1 MSMPAQPH
9 ARDGAGRMTRIASL
23 DEIYVVLDR
32 LAHERPNDVAMISPR
47 GQHTTF
53 AALSDAVSAA
63 ATRLQAEGM
72 RQGDAVVFSVRPS
85 VEAIILILAT
95 VRAGGVLVAADPGMG
110 AELFAARM
118 AAVRPRFVMAE
129 SLLYALSASRV
140 ARKVLRSRHLELPQV
155 GRLTGCRF
163 VRVGGWM
170 PGTPRS
176 IDAARLMYPLPRCSP
191 PVQLQADDPV
201 LIIFTSGTT
210 TEPRAVVHCARSV
223 AAMLDTS
230 RLISGLDETSIVM
243 TDQLHSTL
251 PALLAGAQVVVPRI
265 GARAPEVLNLLH
277 RSRATHAFFVPSD
290 LLRMVTYCEQHGRSL
305 PDSLRQIVL
314 GSGPVDRPLLAR
326 LLPFLRGGT
335 RVRSVYGLTEMAPVA
350 SVDMMEKLAWQGEG
364 DLVGAPLPGSRAR
377 IGEDGELYVAGDQLC
392 DRYLGSESL
401 TEVATGDLARLDD
414 DGRIVLLGRVK
425 DMIIRGR
432 FNIYPALYEGK
443 IAEIPGVARCALI
456 GVWDEHLGDE
466 RVVLVLEPAAK
477 EMNPIQLRRR
487 VELALRADA
496 LVDTLA
502 LPDEILVMPL
512 PESGRTHKI
521 DRNALRRKLAQ

>member
-1 MSMPAQPH
+1 M
-9 ARDGAGRMTRIASL
+9 
-23 DEIYVVLDR
+23 
-32 LAHERPNDVAMISPR
+32 R
-47 GQHTTF
+47 G
-53 AALSDAVSAA
+53 
-63 ATRLQAEGM
+63 
-72 RQGDAVVFSVRPS
+72 
-85 VEAIILILAT
+85 
-95 VRAGGVLVAADPGMG
+95 
-110 AELFAARM
+110 
-118 AAVRPRFVMAE
+118 
-129 SLLYALSASRV
+129 
-140 ARKVLRSRHLELPQV
+140 
-155 GRLTGCRF
+155 
-163 VRVGGWM
+163 
-170 PGTPRS
+170 
-176 IDAARLMYPLPRCSP
+176 
-191 PVQLQADDPV
+191 
-201 LIIFTSGTT
+201 
-210 TEPRAVVHCARSV
+210 
-223 AAMLDTS
+223 
-230 RLISGLDETSIVM
+230 
-243 TDQLHSTL
+243 STL

-401 TEVATGDLARLDD
+401 TEGATGDLARLDD

>member
-1 MSMPAQPH
+1 
-9 ARDGAGRMTRIASL
+9 
-23 DEIYVVLDR
+23 
-32 LAHERPNDVAMISPR
+32 
-47 GQHTTF
+47 
-53 AALSDAVSAA
+53 
-63 ATRLQAEGM
+63 
-72 RQGDAVVFSVRPS
+72 
-85 VEAIILILAT
+85 
-95 VRAGGVLVAADPGMG
+95 
-110 AELFAARM
+110 
-118 AAVRPRFVMAE
+118 
-129 SLLYALSASRV
+129 
-140 ARKVLRSRHLELPQV
+140 
-155 GRLTGCRF
+155 
-163 VRVGGWM
+163 
-170 PGTPRS
+170 
-176 IDAARLMYPLPRCSP
+176 
-191 PVQLQADDPV
+191 
-201 LIIFTSGTT
+201 
-210 TEPRAVVHCARSV
+210 
-223 AAMLDTS
+223 
-230 RLISGLDETSIVM
+230 
-243 TDQLHSTL
+243 
-251 PALLAGAQVVVPRI
+251 
-265 GARAPEVLNLLH
+265 
-277 RSRATHAFFVPSD
+277 
-290 LLRMVTYCEQHGRSL
+290 
-305 PDSLRQIVL
+305 
-314 GSGPVDRPLLAR
+314 
-326 LLPFLRGGT
+326 
-335 RVRSVYGLTEMAPVA
+335 MAPVA

-466 RVVLVLEPAAK
+466 RVVLVLEPAVK